1 MLKPQQT
8 EPFDHC
14 VIFSIN
20 TFLAKVVFFAF
31 FWHLNLFPLIGLL
44 LTLRW
49 RRLLPLWGERG
60 SKGNWWT
67 GNRGES
73 FDDISSREYII
84 TTIYFYRQVN
94 EYPWMALLR
103 EVGSS
108 TSSFFCGGALISTR
122 WVVTAAHCVPG
133 MRPGWEHNLCEANMD
148 RDVFYLRQ
156 TLIWTSFQGTLEI
169 RLGEHLRTSTLES
182 SITRDFQVSQITSH
196 PQYTGSSNDIAMVKP
211 KTSDGL

>member
-1 MLKPQQT
+1 MLDGKAPANC
-8 EPFDHC
+8 DHC
-14 VIFSIN
+14 VKFSIH

-31 FWHLNLFPLIGLL
+31 FGHLHLFPLIGLL

-67 GNRGES
+67 GNRGGS

-133 MRPGWEHNLCEANMD
+133 MRPGYIFIESTICVKPIWTETS
-148 RDVFYLRQ
+148 YLRQ
-156 TLIWTSFQGTLEI
+156 TLI
-169 RLGEHLRTSTLES
+169 
-182 SITRDFQVSQITSH
+182 
-196 PQYTGSSNDIAMVKP
+196 
-211 KTSDGL
+211 